1 MSFTNFHCVS
11 CRLETMSLYWSRAR
25 RRFTTLSGASKR
37 ENTQLLQTEF
47 GLSVF
52 TTWNDIFTDDPPLSP
67 PNFIHISLGGIT
79 PSCHV
84 SWPNLLIHVVCF
96 IMCTAGIYLFFSSSR
111 WNTTLAKSVTQARGA
126 GRISWLP
133 CRVRKEKGIDSAV
146 TFTAS
151 KSFFILS
158 LCFFSLL
165 ILILHAFIHLKAI
178 SVSI

>member
-11 CRLETMSLYWSRAR
+11 CLETVSVLVQGKTQIYNIIRSFKEREHTTITDWIWFVCIHYLEGHLYRWS
-25 RRFTTLSGASKR
+25 
-37 ENTQLLQTEF
+37 
-47 GLSVF
+47 
-52 TTWNDIFTDDPPLSP
+52 PLSP

-96 IMCTAGIYLFFSSSR
+96 ITCTAGIYLFFFSSW
-111 WNTTLAKSVTQARGA
+111 WNTTLAKSVTQARGE
-126 GRISWLP
+126 GRISWLQ